1 MRYVTSPTRCSS
13 FCQSWQD
20 CSTTAGSNTLAL
32 PPRVALMAP
41 RGCRNQSM
49 VGSVLASAV
58 KVRLGRKISWQ
69 PASSTAET
77 TSTKLT
83 LRATD
88 RGAPL
93 AVETRSLR
101 KIYGRSVAVS
111 DLSLSVRQGEI
122 FGFLGPNGAGKTTS
136 VKMMMGLIRPTSG
149 EARLLGL
156 PLGDREAKRKIG
168 FLPELFRFHDWLS
181 GEELLD
187 LHGKLYGMTAAE
199 RRRRIPE
206 VLELVGLADR
216 RKDLVRSYSK
226 GMQQRAGL
234 AQAVLNDPSV
244 VFLDEPTS
252 ALDPMGR
259 LEVRNIIRGLRD
271 AGKTVFLNSH
281 LLSEVEM
288 VCDRVAIIHRGE
300 VAAIGPVHELL
311 RRDLTVD
318 LLVGSD
324 AATAASILEQHGV
337 ARDIESVGAGRTM
350 VRLAVN
356 DDDAIA
362 QAVDGLVQAGVP
374 VYAVT
379 PHGLSLEELFFEV
392 VSASERERVR

>member
-1 MRYVTSPTRCSS
+1 LAVELPLHRADVVDEIPADLT
-13 FCQSWQD
+13 
-20 CSTTAGSNTLAL
+20 GS
-32 PPRVALMAP
+32 
-41 RGCRNQSM
+41 
-49 VGSVLASAV
+49 GS
-58 KVRLGRKISWQ
+58 
-69 PASSTAET
+69 
-77 TSTKLT
+77 
-83 LRATD
+83 
-88 RGAPL
+88 PL
-93 AVETRSLR
+93 AVETHSLR
-101 KIYGRSVAVS
+101 KAYGRMVAVS

-136 VKMMMGLIRPTSG
+136 VKMLMGLIWPTSG
-149 EARLLGL
+149 EARLLGR
-156 PLGDREAKRKIG
+156 PLGDKEAKRKIG

-187 LHGKLYGMTAAE
+187 FHGKLYGMSTRE

-216 RKDLVRSYSK
+216 RRDLVRSYSK

-234 AQAVLNDPSV
+234 AQALLNDPDV

-288 VCDRVAIIHRGE
+288 VCDRVAIIHRGQ
-300 VAAIGPVHELL
+300 VAATGPVQELV
-311 RRDLTVD
+311 RRDLVVE
-318 LLVGSD
+318 LVVG
-324 AATAASILEQHGV
+324 AGEPAILPIIERHGV
-337 ARDIESVGAGRTM
+337 PRDIEPGTAGRTV

-362 QAVDGLVQAGVP
+362 QAVDDLVRAGVP
-374 VYAVT
+374 VFAVT
-379 PHGLSLEELFFEV
+379 PHGRSLEELFFEV
-392 VSASERERVR
+392 VSASEQEAGR

>member
-1 MRYVTSPTRCSS
+1 MAVDVPVQHDDAASLM
-13 FCQSWQD
+13 
-20 CSTTAGSNTLAL
+20 TTDAT
-32 PPRVALMAP
+32 
-41 RGCRNQSM
+41 
-49 VGSVLASAV
+49 AS
-58 KVRLGRKISWQ
+58 
-69 PASSTAET
+69 EH
-77 TSTKLT
+77 
-83 LRATD
+83 
-88 RGAPL
+88 PL

-101 KIYGRSVAVS
+101 KAYRRTIAVA

-136 VKMMMGLIRPTSG
+136 VKMLMGLIRPTSG
-149 EARLLGL
+149 TARLLGR

-187 LHGKLYGMTAAE
+187 FHGKLYGMSE
-199 RRRRIPE
+199 RERQRRIPE

-234 AQAVLNDPSV
+234 AQALLNDPSV

-288 VCDRVAIIHRGE
+288 VCDRVAIIHRGQ
-300 VAAIGPVHELL
+300 VAATGPVHDLV
-311 RRDLTVD
+311 RHDLTVE
-318 LLVGSD
+318 LVIGASG
-324 AATAASILEQHGV
+324 TGVESILEPHGV
-337 ARDIESVGAGRTM
+337 VREIEAAAAGRTM
-350 VRLAVN
+350 ARLAVN

-362 QAVDGLVQAGVP
+362 HAVDDLVRAGIP

-379 PHGLSLEELFFEV
+379 PHGRSLEELFFEV
-392 VSASERERVR
+392 VSASEQERAR